1 LVCSTN
7 TIPEEVRAVIISKR
21 HPPRWSPADLK
32 EIRERA
38 IAALSL
44 PKAGEPVF
52 PSRE

>member
-1 LVCSTN
+1 MIN
-7 TIPEEVRAVIISKR
+7 NR

-44 PKAGEPVF
+44 PKADEPVF